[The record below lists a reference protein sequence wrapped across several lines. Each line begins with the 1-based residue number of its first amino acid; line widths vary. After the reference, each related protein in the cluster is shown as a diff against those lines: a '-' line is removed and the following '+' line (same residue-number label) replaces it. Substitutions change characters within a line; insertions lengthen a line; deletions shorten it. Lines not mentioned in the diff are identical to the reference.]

1 MTSPL
6 RTKIFLRQCPYVLIV
21 VFYNYY
27 GSFQAKKAAKA
38 EKQATKEEIEQ
49 PERPSTP
56 VPSPT
61 ILTVPTPPSRVE
73 MSEDKPVVE
82 DKENT
87 PPVAET
93 TEHEP
98 TSKTETQDDSKPDS
112 SCAKCLK
119 RRLTDVQSPSNSST
133 SLRECSPNKRAK
145 HDTDSNNNS
154 DSEDVSSPSQCHEPM
169 QTEQISNL
177 VNRFNSGLSSLLG
190 SSPSHVDNTDSL
202 VSSCST
208 EISSFS
214 ESLGS
219 RPVIA
224 LTV

>member
-1 MTSPL
+1 M
-6 RTKIFLRQCPYVLIV
+6 
-21 VFYNYY
+21 FYNYY

-38 EKQATKEEIEQ
+38 EKQEEPKEEMEQ

-56 VPSPT
+56 VPSQT

-73 MSEDKPVVE
+73 KSEEKPVVA

-87 PPVAET
+87 PPVTET
-93 TEHEP
+93 NEDVS
-98 TSKTETQDDSKPDS
+98 TSKTETQDDSKPDP
-112 SCAKCLK
+112 SCSKCLK
-119 RRLTDVQSPSNSST
+119 RRLTDVQSPPNST
-133 SLRECSPNKRAK
+133 SLRECSPNKRPK

-154 DSEDVSSPSQCHEPM
+154 DSEDVSSSPQCHEPM

-190 SSPSHVDNTDSL
+190 SSPSHADSSDSL

-208 EISSFS
+208 QISSFS